1 MIKRISAVGLTA
13 ATLAL
18 FAAPA
23 AACGGLVAPN
33 GAIRLTRAS
42 TLVDWHEGTEH
53 YMTSFSYQGENLSDF
68 GWIVP
73 LPAVPQKV
81 EEGGGWTLQRLNRE
95 THPQP
100 LFSRAFQGSASLAA
114 APAEVLQQVQVR
126 ALDITVLKGS
136 GQAIVDWCR
145 LNGFLLNGETRAHL
159 SVYAKGSPI
168 FMAAKY
174 DVARAQATRQLV
186 GDGAPVLITM
196 KLDHPWVP
204 LEVLANGV
212 AEVNADVYL
221 MTPGRVYTTE
231 LAALEQESPEGTFVP
246 HAPGLAVQFQQPVS
260 EELHRD
266 LSSDKNMGWMR
277 PGGWL
282 TYLSLSAPASSVTYD
297 MGVSAA
303 GVIHVAAYGT
313 PPMQVTDGRHDLGAP
328 PAGALDP
335 GNGPILPPGMRTLL
349 LQLAVVLV
357 VVGSFSYAGWRRRLR
372 EAG

>member
-1 MIKRISAVGLTA
+1 
-13 ATLAL
+13 
-18 FAAPA
+18 
-23 AACGGLVAPN
+23 
-33 GAIRLTRAS
+33 
-42 TLVDWHEGTEH
+42 
-53 YMTSFSYQGENLSDF
+53 MTSFSYQGENLSDF

-100 LFSRAFQGSASLAA
+100 LFAESAGFGAA
-114 APAEVLQQVQVR
+114 ASADKAAEVLQQVQVR
-126 ALDITVLKGS
+126 ALDITVLRGS

-174 DVARAQATRQLV
+174 NVERAQATRQLV

-212 AEVNADVYL
+212 AEVNADIYL
-221 MTPGRVYTTE
+221 MTPGRVYASD
-231 LAALEQESPEGTFVP
+231 LAMLENESPAGGFNP
-246 HAPGLAVQFQQPVS
+246 HAPGLAVQYQQPVS
-260 EELHRD
+260 DQLHRD
-266 LSSDKNMGWMR
+266 LSTDKNMGWMK

-282 TYLSLSAPASSVTYD
+282 TYVSLTAPASTVTYD
-297 MGVSAA
+297 MGISPS
-303 GVIHVAAYGT
+303 GVIHVARYGT
-313 PPMQVTDGRHDLGAP
+313 APMQVSDGRHDLGVV
-328 PAGALDP
+328 PASAQQIGYTTE
-335 GNGPILPPGMRTLL
+335 PILPPGMGPLL
-349 LQLAVVLV
+349 LQAALFMAL
-357 VVGSFSYAGWRRRLR
+357 GGLLLLGWRRSLR
-372 EAG
+372 PAR